1 MLDKYDIVKYEYYV
15 SNQRKLKRYLN
26 PLKNFYLD
34 IPIFN
39 GKAIDPL
46 TLIVETSFKII
57 KWMI

>member
-1 MLDKYDIVKYEYYV
+1 M
-15 SNQRKLKRYLN
+15 N

-57 KWMI
+57 KWMIQPEVVVIDTPPTGIIEE